1 MEEIKA
7 KIEHEKEATK
17 EKMEKYWSFIDKIM
31 KDFREKET
39 KKTLSFLNVRHGIC
53 AEIKKL
59 TVEHELYFSY
69 KYTNISEFDL
79 HKDINILKEM
89 PPKEDEYEANGDYND
104 EEEEK
109 ISEKKVVDELLL
121 SK

>member
-39 KKTLSFLNVRHGIC
+39 KKTLSFLEVQLP
-53 AEIKKL
+53 A
-59 TVEHELYFSY
+59 F
-69 KYTNISEFDL
+69 
-79 HKDINILKEM
+79 
-89 PPKEDEYEANGDYND
+89 
-104 EEEEK
+104 
-109 ISEKKVVDELLL
+109 
-121 SK
+121 